1 MLKPTLLSK
10 EKVGFRSDG
19 SLTGLRAANE
29 NSAFV
34 GEWGEEIIMNR
45 EALLVQKLLQF
56 NYGSE
61 VEVGGFTGQP
71 LKAIQL

>member
-19 SLTGLRAANE
+19 SLTGLRSVNE

-34 GEWGEEIIMNR
+34 GGK
-45 EALLVQKLLQF
+45 KL
-56 NYGSE
+56 S
-61 VEVGGFTGQP
+61 
-71 LKAIQL
+71 